1 LPLDIPKY
9 KTSKSVLLTSKQY
22 WNPSVEDGSWNRFL
36 DVRRLQRL
44 FEISLSKDKKR
55 NCSKTNTGMHSVY
68 EEEERVTI
76 RQAEVGVDQKIYM
89 EIDV

>member
-1 LPLDIPKY
+1 
-9 KTSKSVLLTSKQY
+9 
-22 WNPSVEDGSWNRFL
+22 
-36 DVRRLQRL
+36 
-44 FEISLSKDKKR
+44 
-55 NCSKTNTGMHSVY
+55 MHSVY